1 MAFRFKPV
9 LTVFALVGLAILISL
24 GTWQLQRLEW
34 KRDLIQTV
42 ETRLDQQPIPYGIAR
57 DRQALGESM
66 TYTPV
71 TISGTYLHEEERH
84 VFGTYEGEPGWN
96 VFTPLQVTAP
106 GAAVAP
112 RHIWVNRGFVPD
124 RLKDAESRIEGQV
137 EGTVTVTGLFRMP
150 EEPAGV
156 AGMVSAPS
164 NPESNQWYVRD
175 PRLFGAVPII
185 DEDGEVTGTILYEDG
200 GTGTYIDSFGAE
212 NTANWPRGGTTRV
225 TFTNRHL
232 EYAWTW
238 FGLAATLL
246 AMFVL
251 FSMKR
256 D

>member
-1 MAFRFKPV
+1 MTFRIKPV
-9 LTVFALVGLAILISL
+9 LTLVTIAGLGILIAL

-34 KRDLIQTV
+34 KRDLIQSV
-42 ETRLDQQPIPYGIAR
+42 ETRLDQQPVAYGIAR
-57 DRQALGESM
+57 DRQALGETM

-71 TISGTYLHEEERH
+71 AISGTYLHDHERH

-106 GAAVAP
+106 GARNAP

-124 RLKDAESRIEGQV
+124 RLKDPASRPDGLV
-137 EGTVTVTGLFRMP
+137 AGFVTVTGLFRMP

-164 NPESNQWYVRD
+164 NPEGNQWYVRD
-175 PRLFGAVPII
+175 SRLFGDVPVVN
-185 DEDGEVTGTILYEDG
+185 EGGETTGTVLNEDAD
-200 GTGTYIDSFGAE
+200 TGYYIDSSGAE
-212 NTANWPRGGTTRV
+212 NPGSWPRGGTTRV

-238 FGLAATLL
+238 FGLAGALL
-246 AMFVL
+246 AVYTMAAL
-251 FSMKR
+251 KR